1 MSFLLNFIPSVGSI
15 LATLLPL
22 PVVMVEPSL
31 SNTTA
36 ILAILLPGAIQM
48 TMGNFIE
55 PKIYGE
61 SLGVHPVVTLM
72 SLVLWGTLWG
82 VVGMFLAAPLAAIIQ
97 IFLGRLE
104 HTRPFAEAMAGRLDP
119 LLGDD

>member
-1 MSFLLNFIPSVGSI
+1 MGDS
-15 LATLLPL
+15 PL
-22 PVVMVEPSL
+22 SANSSPL
-31 SNTTA
+31 
-36 ILAILLPGAIQM
+36 LAIAVPGAIQM

-55 PKIYGE
+55 PKIYGG
-61 SLGVHPVVTLM
+61 SLDIHPIVTLM

-82 VVGMFLAAPLAAIIQ
+82 VIGMFLAAPLAAVIR

-119 LLGDD
+119 LFGED